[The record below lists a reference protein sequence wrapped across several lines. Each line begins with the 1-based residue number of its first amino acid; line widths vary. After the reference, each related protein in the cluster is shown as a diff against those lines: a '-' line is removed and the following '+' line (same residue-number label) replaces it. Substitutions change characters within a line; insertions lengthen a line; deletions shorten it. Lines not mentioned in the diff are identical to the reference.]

1 MVLVAISFVY
11 AMILLPINL
20 TGDNYSNVP
29 ENSLAR
35 TTINNRNSDDNFLY
49 FHTLIAFLFFPISV
63 YVMRQFSAGI
73 QNTIAFKKVGDK
85 LPSNS

>member
-11 AMILLPINL
+11 AMVLLPINL

-85 LPSNS
+85 LPSNW